1 MSKSRKVLG
10 ALLAVVMVLSVLS
23 ISAFAAGGTSYEE
36 DASFTQSWSLGT
48 PTPGSDGQYS
58 ITVILS
64 TNYEVGPVSFKLE
77 GVTSI
82 VSVTPNVTTDNT
94 GYYAALTDKSDSGLV
109 LMIPDTNGTGNVEAK
124 SCNNAVIAT
133 VTYTTNNANGAVTI
147 AKDVKHAG
155 NPNGS
160 LVAAR
165 CTSGS
170 VNKSD
175 FVVGQT
181 TTVSGELVYE
191 VSGEPTPPPA
201 ETPVLTGVNGAVVDN
216 TNNYVYGIPGKT
228 ADITTYLSASAS
240 GVIKVTANDA
250 GVTNGTGATITLCD
264 STNKEI
270 KSYTL
275 VIFGDLDG
283 DGEAALPDAGILSQY
298 ANYVTD
304 ADSLT
309 GAYYFAGD
317 LDGDGETALP
327 DSGILSQYANY
338 VTDSITVN
346 PWAA

>member
-10 ALLAVVMVLSVLS
+10 ALLAVVMVISVLS
-23 ISAFAAGGTSYEE
+23 ISAFAAGATSYEE
-36 DASFTQSWSLGT
+36 DASFTQNWSLGT
-48 PTPGSDGQYS
+48 PVSLGGNKYKVD
-58 ITVILS
+58 VILS
-64 TNYEVGPVSFKLE
+64 TNYDVGPVSFKLQ

-82 VSVTPNVTTDNT
+82 PEQIAVGA
-94 GYYAALTDKSDSGLV
+94 GYYAGALTDKSDSGLV
-109 LMIPDTNGTGNVEAK
+109 LMVPDTNGQTVEAK

-133 VTYTTNNANGAVTI
+133 VTYTTNNANGVVTI
-147 AKDVKHAG
+147 ANDPKNAN

-165 CTSGS
+165 CTTGA
-170 VNKSD
+170 VNTSD
-175 FVVGQT
+175 FIVGQVAYVDGQ
-181 TTVSGELVYE
+181 TVN
-191 VSGEPTPPPA
+191 PPA
-201 ETPVLTGVNGAVVDN
+201 TETPVLTGVNGAVVNDS
-216 TNNYVYGIPGKT
+216 NNYVYGIPGKT
-228 ADITTYLSASAS
+228 ADITTYLSTE
-240 GVIKVTANDA
+240 GYVEVVANAA
-250 GVTNGTGATITLCD
+250 GAKNGTGAVINLYTD
-264 STNKEI
+264 SSKGTFVE
-270 KSYTL
+270 SYTL

-304 ADSLT
+304 TDSLT

-338 VTDSITVN
+338 VTDVITVN